1 MLNAR
6 GKILAFALGVALGI
20 FIATVLNRV
29 NQEEGIHKHLFTEE
43 NYPEDDITRQLIH
56 RDDNKFIVE
65 SPVDFDADMKDHH
78 HHLSLN
84 KEAEEEQKRIRIL
97 CWVMT
102 SPKTLPIKGK
112 PVKETW
118 GKRCNIFLFMSSQAD
133 PSFPNA
139 IGLNVKEGRENLW
152 SKTRAAWDYIY
163 DHHLD
168 DADWFIKADD
178 DTFVVIENLRHL
190 VSKLNPEEPHYLGRH
205 FKPFF
210 NSGGAGYVFSRETVR
225 RFKEALGDTSV
236 CKPEGSAEDVEV
248 GKCLHAMGVKPDY
261 TRDPSGRETFMPL
274 PPEHHLIPG
283 YLSKDFWLWSLDENP
298 SKEGPECCSDHAVT
312 FHYIKPKYMYV
323 LEYFVYHL
331 RPYGMIHD
339 DLSSSVV
346 ENSVENKE
354 I

>member
-1 MLNAR
+1 MPSAR
-6 GKILAFALGVALGI
+6 RKILAFALGVGFGV
-20 FIATVLNRV
+20 FIVTVSNRL
-29 NQEEGIHKHLFTEE
+29 NQEETKYRHLFSQE
-43 NYPEDDITRQLIH
+43 NYILDDVTRRLIH
-56 RDDNKFIVE
+56 RDDNKFAVE

-118 GKRCNIFLFMSSQAD
+118 GKRCNIFLFMSSQAE
-133 PSFPNA
+133 PNFPDA

-163 DHHLD
+163 DHHFD
-168 DADWFIKADD
+168 DAEWFIKADD

-210 NSGGAGYVFSRETVR
+210 NSGGAGYVFSREAVR
-225 RFKEALGDTSV
+225 MFKKALGDNSV

-248 GKCLHAMGVKPDY
+248 GKCLDAMGIKPDY

-274 PPEHHLIPG
+274 SPERHLIPG
-283 YLSKDFWLWSLDENP
+283 LPKDFWLWSLDENP
-298 SKEGPECCSDHAVT
+298 YKEGPECCSDYAVT

-339 DLSSSVV
+339 DRSSSVENYV
-346 ENSVENKE
+346 ENIE

>member
-1 MLNAR
+1 MPNTR
-6 GKILAFALGVALGI
+6 GKILAFALGVAFGI
-20 FIATVLNRV
+20 FIATVLNRF
-29 NQEEGIHKHLFTEE
+29 NQEEAIHKHIFTEE
-43 NYPEDDITRQLIH
+43 NWDDITRQLIH

-65 SPVDFDADMKDHH
+65 SPVDFDADMLDHH

-84 KEAEEEQKRIRIL
+84 KEAEEEQKKIRIL

-139 IGLNVKEGRENLW
+139 IGLNVKGSRQNLW

-163 DHHLD
+163 DHYLD

-210 NSGGAGYVFSRETVR
+210 NSGGAGYVFSRGTVR
-225 RFKEALGDTSV
+225 RFKKALGDTSV
-236 CKPEGSAEDVEV
+236 CKQEGAAEDVEV
-248 GKCLHAMGVKPDY
+248 GKCLNAIGIKPDY

-274 PPEHHLIPG
+274 PPERHLIPG
-283 YLSKDFWLWSLDENP
+283 YLPKDFWLWSLDENP
-298 SKEGPECCSDHAVT
+298 YKEGPECCSDHAVT

-354 I
+354 N

>member
-1 MLNAR
+1 MPNNAR
-6 GKILAFALGVALGI
+6 EKISAFSLGVAFGI
-20 FIATVLNRV
+20 VIVTVLNRF
-29 NQEEGIHKHLFTEE
+29 NEEKAIHKHLFPEE
-43 NYPEDDITRQLIH
+43 NYTFDDITRQLIH
-56 RDDNKFIVE
+56 RDSNKFIVE

-78 HHLSLN
+78 HHLFLN
-84 KEAEEEQKRIRIL
+84 KKAEEEQKRIRIL

-118 GKRCNIFLFMSSQAD
+118 GKRCTLLLFMSSQAD
-133 PSFPNA
+133 PSFPA
-139 IGLNVKEGRENLW
+139 IGLDVKEGRENLW

-225 RFKEALGDTSV
+225 RFQKALGDTSV

-283 YLSKDFWLWSLDENP
+283 YLPKDFWLWSMDENP
-298 SKEGPECCSDHAVT
+298 YKEGPECCSDHAVT
-312 FHYIKPKYMYV
+312 FHYIKPNYMYV

-331 RPYGMIHD
+331 RPYGIIHD
-339 DLSSSVV
+339 DLSSSV
-346 ENSVENKE
+346 ENSEETKG
-354 I
+354 II